1 MLVGGGGM
9 LVGGG
14 GMLVGG
20 GGIVFVCWRRLN
32 LEGYIACYVLVA
44 AAWFLFVGGG

>member
-14 GMLVGG
+14 GMVG
-20 GGIVFVCWRRLN
+20 VCWRRLN
-32 LEGYIACYVLVA
+32 LEGYEDL
-44 AAWFLFVGGG
+44 